1 MKLLYNKNTSFDV
14 LAPNTSA
21 LLKFMIGM
29 ETKKNYMNLKQC
41 ATILYTLNQSIVVWN
56 ENEYENFIG
65 KLPQEVSS
73 YYMTINANQ
82 KGKFTSINRNNVET
96 LKNDFNYL
104 GKLFTNILSSM
115 IIEGKKKLFI
125 KD

>member
-1 MKLLYNKNTSFDV
+1 MKLFYNKNTSLEV
-14 LAPNTSA
+14 IAPNTMS

-65 KLPQEVSS
+65 KLPQEVGSF
-73 YYMTINANQ
+73 YMTINANQ
-82 KGKFTSINRNNVET
+82 KGIFTSINRNNVET

-104 GKLFTNILSSM
+104 CKLLTNILSSM
-115 IIEGKKKLFI
+115 VIAGKKKLFI

>member
-1 MKLLYNKNTSFDV
+1 MKLFYNKNTSLEV
-14 LAPNTSA
+14 IAPNTMS

-41 ATILYTLNQSIVVWN
+41 AGILYSLNQSIVVWN
-56 ENEYENFIG
+56 ENEYEKFIG
-65 KLPQEVSS
+65 KLPQEVGSF
-73 YYMTINANQ
+73 YMTINANQ

-115 IIEGKKKLFI
+115 IIDGKKKLFI